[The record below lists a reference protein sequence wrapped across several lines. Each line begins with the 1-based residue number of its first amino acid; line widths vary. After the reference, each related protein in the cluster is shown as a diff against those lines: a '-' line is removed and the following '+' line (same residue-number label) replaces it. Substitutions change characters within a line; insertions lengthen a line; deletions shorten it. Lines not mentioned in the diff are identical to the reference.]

1 MNLFVGRLLRGPQRT
16 RLEESMIENMDNTAV
31 SEPLYRHLKRAEWGL
46 GILAWEQPT
55 KRGYQFQD
63 GVLRIIDQ
71 GYYDLLRKVNHPPE
85 GATALVADL
94 RSRAK
99 LVVNRE
105 YQVTR
110 AKEPGLSF
118 AEQLQIFRVKFPHGF
133 ADEKWLSSI
142 RGVGT
147 SRRLKRHRQPAID
160 QLRGEISD
168 EALQQA
174 LDHGRS
180 AEVVDTIVTLISRT
194 NLVKAKELGAL
205 RELSAEQHTR
215 YVAALRELL
224 FGDAPLEQ
232 RFDGFAAAQGKRG
245 TWQQVTAPAALV
257 QPESGVCV
265 HPTMFRRQARVLEPA
280 LSVSAGPMGRVY
292 VRLAAMV
299 GRIGKLLVEASLPP
313 ADLMDIFDFMGITL
327 LPSARKLLKD

>member
-1 MNLFVGRLLRGPQRT
+1 M
-16 RLEESMIENMDNTAV
+16 ENMENTAI

-71 GYYDLLRKVNHPPE
+71 GYYDLLREVNHPPE

-99 LVVNRE
+99 LVVNRRP
-105 YQVTR
+105 QVTR
-110 AKEPGLSF
+110 AKDPGLSF
-118 AEQLQIFRVKFPHGF
+118 AEQVQIFRIKFPQGF
-133 ADEKWLSSI
+133 ADEKWKSSI
-142 RGVGT
+142 RGAGA

-160 QLRGEISD
+160 QLGGEIN
-168 EALQQA
+168 EEVLQQA
-174 LDHGRS
+174 LDNGRS
-180 AEVVDTIVTLISRT
+180 AEVVDTVVTLISRT
-194 NLVKAKELGAL
+194 NLVNAKELSAL
-205 RELSAEQHTR
+205 RELSAEQHAR

-224 FGDAPLEQ
+224 FGEAPLER

-245 TWQQVTAPAALV
+245 TWQQVTAPVALV
-257 QPESGVCV
+257 QPESKVCV
-265 HPTMFRRQARVLEPA
+265 QPTMFRRQAQVLEPS
-280 LSVSAGPMGRVY
+280 LSVSAGPVGRIY

-299 GRIGKLLVEASLPP
+299 RRIGGLLEEASLPP
-313 ADLMDIFDFMGITL
+313 ADLMDVFDFMSITL
-327 LPSARKLLKD
+327 LPSARKLLED